1 MGFIN
6 SQQSRILIGDYHYS
20 PLLTDFS
27 FGADTDMG
35 ESTTLNDAAKTF
47 IPLLSTSTFTGSG
60 WLDTDGAANGH
71 LDQLNDWIAD
81 QATPLTWGPSGTALG
96 SEVQMVSALQS
107 QFSTGS
113 KVQSIAEW
121 AMAGQTDGAT
131 DFGKSLHALTA
142 ETATAVGTG
151 LDNTA
156 ATANGGVAHLHVTA
170 FSGFTNIIVLVEDS
184 VDNSA
189 WTTLVTFSTVTGVTS
204 QRSTVAAGA
213 TVKRYL
219 RASWTKT
226 GTGSATFAVAFA
238 RR

>member
-1 MGFIN
+1 MSFVS
-6 SQQSRILIGDYHYS
+6 SQASRVLIGDTHFS
-20 PLLTDFS
+20 PLLTEFS
-27 FGADTDMG
+27 FEAPTEMG
-35 ESTTLNDAAKTF
+35 DSTTLNDTAYTF
-47 IPLLSTSTFTGSG
+47 LPLQSSSTFSGTG

-71 LDQLNDWIAD
+71 LDQLGDWITD
-81 QATPLTWGPSGTALG
+81 QQTPLSWCQSGTALG
-96 SEVQMVSALQS
+96 AEAVLVNALQS
-107 QFSTGS
+107 QFMVGS
-113 KVQSIAEW
+113 KVASITEW
-121 AMAGQTDGAT
+121 SMAGQTDGAT

-142 ETATAVGTG
+142 ETATAAGTG

-156 ATANGGVAHLHVTA
+156 ATANGGVGHLHVTA
-170 FSGFTNIIVLVEDS
+170 FSGFTNIIVLIEDS

-226 GTGSATFAVAFA
+226 GTGSCTFQVSFA